1 MKMKHIKKFK
11 IFEEAP
17 PFNMEHPEAKGF
29 AEFSQM
35 EKDKLKRLGADVIDD
50 YKITFNEMVE
60 SVENRHTGEKIV
72 LRPEP
77 IQYRIHVTKTSAF
90 RSFHVEFEC
99 FDVGR
104 QSWRPMFILDSD
116 ISSDPPVAT
125 IAVSTIEG
133 VINVIS
139 SGISNFEAY
148 CKKYLHFDIVNLSPM
163 FEQKYRKGK
172 KDSFS
177 SKIGF

>member
-1 MKMKHIKKFK
+1 MKHIKRFQL
-11 IFEEAP
+11 FEEAP
-17 PFNMEHPEAKGF
+17 PFDMEHPEAKGL

-72 LRPEP
+72 LSPEP
-77 IQYRIHVTKTSAF
+77 IEYRIHVTKTSAS
-90 RSFHVEFEC
+90 RSFYVEFEC
-99 FDVGR
+99 FDRGR
-104 QSWRPMFILDSD
+104 QSWRPMYILDSE
-116 ISSDPPVAT
+116 ISSEPPVAT

-133 VINVIS
+133 GINVIS

-148 CKKYLHFDIVNLSPM
+148 CKKYLHFDIVNLSPI
-163 FEQKYRKGK
+163 FDPKPK
-172 KDSFS
+172 KFRGYP
-177 SKIGF
+177 KFGL

>member
-1 MKMKHIKKFK
+1 MKHIKRFK

-50 YKITFNEMVE
+50 YKITFNERVE
-60 SVENRHTGEKIV
+60 SVENRRTGEKIV

-77 IQYRIHVTKTSAF
+77 IEYRIHVTKTSVF
-90 RSFHVEFEC
+90 RGFHVEFEC
-99 FDVGR
+99 FDRER

-116 ISSDPPVAT
+116 FSFEPPVAT
-125 IAVSTIEG
+125 ITVATIQG

-139 SGISNFEAY
+139 SGISSFEVY
-148 CKKYLHFDIVNLSPM
+148 CKEYLTSDLVNLSPM
-163 FEQKYRKGK
+163 FNQKYRKRK
-172 KDSFS
+172 
-177 SKIGF
+177 